1 MYRAAIIG
9 CGRIGCGFDDD
20 PRREHVSTHAGAYT
34 RTPGVELV
42 ALSDVDDAKLKQYGE
57 KFRVRGLYHDYNEML
72 RREAVDVL
80 SVCTWSQTHL
90 QITRDAVA
98 AGVKAIF
105 CEKPIADSLENAEAM
120 VRCCAEAGVLLMIN
134 CQRRFD
140 AMHRQLA
147 SLLRDGKLGKVQQVT
162 CYYSGGITNNGAHLF
177 DLLRFL
183 FGEMAWVQGTLS
195 QNPSSNPHDPNVDGW
210 VKFRSG
216 LLATVQACDSSEI
229 AIFELNILGTEGR
242 LSVRRFG
249 FDLQFEEARQSE
261 QFSEDRDYYPAPPPL
276 ELGSQEFMLQA
287 VAHLVDCLQHGRP
300 PACSGEDGYR
310 ALEAIVGMLTS
321 AHDGGQR
328 VVLPLV
334 SSSMLIQSR

>member
-42 ALSDVDDAKLKQYGE
+42 ALCDVDADKLARYGD
-57 KFRVRGLYHDYNEML
+57 KFRVRGRYHDHREML
-72 RREAVDVL
+72 RREQVDVL

-90 QITRDAVA
+90 EITRDAVA

-105 CEKPIADSLENAEAM
+105 CEKPIADSLESADAM
-120 VRCCAEAGVLLMIN
+120 VRLCADAGVLLMIN

-140 AMHRQLA
+140 AMHRQVA
-147 SLLRDGKLGKVQQVT
+147 HFLREGRLGKLQQAT
-162 CYYSGGITNNGAHLF
+162 CYYSGGIANNGSHLF

-183 FGEMAWVQGTLS
+183 FGEAAWVQGILS
-195 QNPSSNPHDPNVDGW
+195 ENPSPNPNDPNVDGL

-216 LLATVQACDSSEI
+216 LLATIQACDAAET
-229 AIFELNILGTEGR
+229 AIFEVNILGTAGR
-242 LSVRRFG
+242 MAIRRFG
-249 FDLQFEEARQSE
+249 FELQFEEVRQSE
-261 QFSEDRDYYPAPPPL
+261 RFSEDKDFYPAAPPL

-287 VAHLVDCLQHGRP
+287 VAHLVDCLQHGRQ

-310 ALEAIVGMLTS
+310 ALEAIMGMLTS
-321 AHDGGQR
+321 AHDASQR
-328 VVLPLV
+328 VALPLV
-334 SSSMLIQSR
+334 SSSVVIPSR